1 MIWSS
6 SHNNGFTLRLYMYA
20 FIMDIRQ
27 LETFYSWCLIF
38 AYYVDLVDEISE
50 RVNQKLVLRKIIE
63 SKAVTA

>member
-1 MIWSS
+1 
-6 SHNNGFTLRLYMYA
+6 MYA